1 MDSSTNAISAQV
13 PIAVP
18 FQYRSEDNFG
28 EELISISSFGVCAGS
43 GEFRGEI

>member
-1 MDSSTNAISAQV
+1 MDSNTNAISAQV

-43 GEFRGEI
+43 GEILREV